1 MLMVRPLCALSIWL
15 ATGHAVVAQT
25 SAAVRPADIVS
36 HLEQAVGWYH
46 FVTLVGD
53 TTATDVLQR
62 DTIRQQGLNAVR
74 LGFEFA
80 RVEADL
86 LARQPAPGAA
96 SNSAPPPT
104 QSQNLQQAAARASD
118 RVNSIQSQI
127 QKIDAE
133 LKKAP
138 ARSRA
143 TLTGQRNELE
153 AELGLA
159 KEVQTTVQ
167 NMIRFAGTQ
176 ESGGGPAGTLTAE
189 INQLERSVP
198 EAAPQPATPNP
209 PPSSSSAASS
219 SPASSSSNPPAAAKT
234 VAAQPFHPE
243 TAGIFTLSSELLTLT
258 HARSQLRDA
267 IKRTDELLK
276 STDRLRT
283 PLVNELRQ
291 DINRSEMLATAGAST
306 DPSQL
311 TAGQHEI
318 KDLTT
323 RFKEVAAAVVPLG
336 EQNIVLG
343 STRGTLLQMREALNE
358 ESSATIRYL
367 LLRLGLLIAAI
378 LIVLGVSAFWRRAT
392 LRYVHDARRRRQ
404 FLLIRRVVVACA
416 IALVFVLSFITEFG
430 SLATYAG
437 LLTAGIAVALQN
449 VILSVVAYFFLIG
462 RYGVRIGDRVTISG
476 VTGTVIDI
484 GLVRIYLMELLGT
497 GAELHASGRVVV
509 FSNSVLFQPSAWF
522 KQMPGTDY
530 VWHTVKLSLTVE
542 SDFQVAQNRL
552 SAAVDAVYQQYR
564 ESIEQQHAAFEQTVD
579 IQLTTPKP
587 EVRLRFTE
595 NTLEVIVQYPAP
607 FQDAARIDEQV
618 MKALY
623 DAIAHEPKLT
633 LASSGAPQ
641 LAAA

>member
-1 MLMVRPLCALSIWL
+1 MVRLTCAFSIL
-15 ATGHAVVAQT
+15 FATAHAVVAQT
-25 SAAVRPADIVS
+25 SPALRPVDIVS
-36 HLEQAVGWYH
+36 HLEQTVGWYH

-53 TTATDVLQR
+53 TTATDVLER
-62 DTIRQQGLNAVR
+62 DTIRQQGSNAVR

-80 RVEADL
+80 RVEAGL

-96 SNSAPPPT
+96 PNSAPPPT

-127 QKIDAE
+127 QNIDAE

-143 TLTGQRNELE
+143 TLSAQRNALQ

-159 KEVQTTVQ
+159 KEVQATVQ
-167 NMIRFAGTQ
+167 NMIRFAGSQ
-176 ESGGGPAGTLTAE
+176 DSGSGPAGTLTAE

-198 EAAPQPATPNP
+198 EAAPQPTTANAP
-209 PPSSSSAASS
+209 AA
-219 SPASSSSNPPAAAKT
+219 SSNPPAAAKT

-243 TAGIFTLSSELLTLT
+243 TAGIFTLFSELLTLT
-258 HARSQLRDA
+258 HARSQLSDA

-311 TAGQHEI
+311 TAGQHQIE
-318 KDLTT
+318 DLTT
-323 RFKEVAAAVVPLG
+323 RFKQVAAAVVPLG

-358 ESSATIRYL
+358 ESSATVRYL
-367 LLRLGLLIAAI
+367 VLRVGLLIAAI
-378 LIVLGVSAFWRRAT
+378 LIVLAVSAFWRRAT

-416 IALVFVLSFITEFG
+416 IALIFVLSFITEFG

-484 GLVRIYLMELLGT
+484 GLVRIYLMELLGS

-530 VWHTVKLSLTVE
+530 VWHTVKLSLTAE

-595 NTLEVIVQYPAP
+595 NALEVIVQYPVP

-641 LAAA
+641 LATV

>member
-1 MLMVRPLCALSIWL
+1 MLRSLCVLSLFL
-15 ATGHAVVAQT
+15 ATAHTVVAQKP
-25 SAAVRPADIVS
+25 AGIRPADIIS
-36 HLEQAVGWYH
+36 HLEQTVGWYH
-46 FVTLVGD
+46 FVILVGD
-53 TTATDVLQR
+53 TTATDVLER

-80 RVEADL
+80 RVEAGL

-96 SNSAPPPT
+96 PNSAAPPT

-127 QKIDAE
+127 QNIDGE

-159 KEVQTTVQ
+159 KEVQMTVQ
-167 NMIRFAGTQ
+167 NITRFASTQ
-176 ESGGGPAGTLTAE
+176 ESGSGPAGTLTAE

-198 EAAPQPATPNP
+198 EAAPQPAMA
-209 PPSSSSAASS
+209 PPSSTSSSA
-219 SPASSSSNPPAAAKT
+219 NPPAAAKT

-243 TAGIFTLSSELLTLT
+243 TAGIFTLFSELMTLT
-258 HARSQLRDA
+258 HARSQLSDA

-276 STDRLRT
+276 GTDHLRA

-318 KDLTT
+318 ENLTT
-323 RFKEVAAAVVPLG
+323 RFKQVAAATVPLG
-336 EQNIVLG
+336 EQNIVVG
-343 STRGTLLQMREALNE
+343 STRGTLLEMREALDE
-358 ESSATIRYL
+358 ESSATVRYL

-378 LIVLGVSAFWRRAT
+378 LIVLAISAFWRRAT

-416 IALVFVLSFITEFG
+416 IALVLVLSFITEFG

-484 GLVRIYLMELLGT
+484 GLVRIYLMELLGS

-530 VWHTVKLSLTVE
+530 VWHTVKLSLTLE
-542 SDFQVAQNRL
+542 SDFQLAQNRL

-564 ESIEQQHAAFEQTVD
+564 ERIEQQYAAFEQTVD
-579 IQLTTPKP
+579 IQLATPKP

-595 NTLEVIVQYPAP
+595 NALEVIVQYPAP

-623 DAIAHEPKLT
+623 DAIAREPKLT
-633 LASSGAPQ
+633 LASAGAPQ